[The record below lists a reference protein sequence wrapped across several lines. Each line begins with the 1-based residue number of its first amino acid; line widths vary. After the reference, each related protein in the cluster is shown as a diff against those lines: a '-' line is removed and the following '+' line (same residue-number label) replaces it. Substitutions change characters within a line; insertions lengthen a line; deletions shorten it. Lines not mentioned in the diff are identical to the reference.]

1 MKNKMNMDQSMC
13 SPRKQEAMGFGAG
26 ASGMKMGGKVK
37 GMKMGGKVKGYAKGG
52 MVDPTEVATAMAAM
66 MKNVR

>member
-1 MKNKMNMDQSMC
+1 MKNKMSMDQSMC

-37 GMKMGGKVKGYAKGG
+37 GLKMGGKVKGYQAGG
-52 MVDPTEVATAMAAM
+52 MVDPSQAASAMASM
-66 MKNVR
+66 MKNMR

>member
-1 MKNKMNMDQSMC
+1 MKNKMSMDQSMC

-26 ASGMKMGGKVK
+26 SS